1 VVLWDT
7 ATRTQLGQL
16 SGDVQIDSVAFSPD
30 GKDLASA
37 DLDGT
42 VALVPSLYWAGN
54 FVRVQKILCAEVGA
68 NLTRAQWRQY
78 VPNEPYRAICPVH
91 P

>member
-1 VVLWDT
+1 MLE
-7 ATRTQLGQL
+7 
-16 SGDVQIDSVAFSPD
+16 PD
-30 GKDLASA
+30 GGAPWILFVAGF
-37 DLDGT
+37 GT